1 MECGGKRSATP
12 LWIGNGTAGTAE
24 LRISRMARIRNGIG
38 TAKAVPRPMAL
49 SPQSKGNS
57 RDGRWRKTTKVAKS
71 AKSEISG
78 GASSVLPGLR
88 IGIGQPNSP
97 ATDGTDCTDSGKF
110 KRSSGGAN
118 PPGEPGSGSPLTT
131 EGHRVA
137 QRNSWHRGVEQ
148 PSPILSRA
156 KPPPRNFL
164 CEPLCPSVV
173 HLGCSPLF
181 LKAVF
186 SGASAS
192 SAAKTLRPVRGCFS
206 VSLCGPLWFILA
218 LDRNSQPHAKPPR
231 REGGAG

>member
-1 MECGGKRSATP
+1 MRTGPRRFISNTSISPCLYMECGGKRSATP

-97 ATDGTDCTDSGKF
+97 ATDGRVVRIRANSRGLQVGRTLRVSRDRAA
-110 KRSSGGAN
+110 RSPQRA
-118 PPGEPGSGSPLTT
+118 T
-131 EGHRVA
+131 E
-137 QRNSWHRGVEQ
+137 WHRGTVGIEGLN
-148 PSPILSRA
+148 S
-156 KPPPRNFL
+156 PPRSF
-164 CEPLCPSVV
+164 P
-173 HLGCSPLF
+173 GRSPPQE
-181 LKAVF
+181 F
-186 SGASAS
+186 S
-192 SAAKTLRPVRGCFS
+192 L
-206 VSLCGPLWFILA
+206 
-218 LDRNSQPHAKPPR
+218 
-231 REGGAG
+231 